1 MFYCYKQDVN
11 ILKAAAKYAVFAIL
25 LFFVVTIIDFCV
37 AIFSQDRL
45 ISLNNTWNEK
55 KKYEILYGLNSSDY
69 EFKER
74 LSNIITAVACIILSY
89 SYHIFTFSIYGCM
102 GKISRKQF
110 FITTSVSVLITTI
123 IYLICGT
130 IRYLLYYDNLKDS
143 ILDSI
148 EDN

>member
-1 MFYCYKQDVN
+1 M
-11 ILKAAAKYAVFAIL
+11 
-25 LFFVVTIIDFCV
+25 
-37 AIFSQDRL
+37 
-45 ISLNNTWNEK
+45 
-55 KKYEILYGLNSSDY
+55 GSDY

-89 SYHIFTFSIYGCM
+89 SYHIFTFSIYGSM

-110 FITTSVSVLITTI
+110 FINTSVSILITTI

-130 IRYLLYYDNLKDS
+130 IGYLLYYDNLKDS

>member
-1 MFYCYKQDVN
+1 
-11 ILKAAAKYAVFAIL
+11 
-25 LFFVVTIIDFCV
+25 
-37 AIFSQDRL
+37 
-45 ISLNNTWNEK
+45 
-55 KKYEILYGLNSSDY
+55 
-69 EFKER
+69 
-74 LSNIITAVACIILSY
+74 
-89 SYHIFTFSIYGCM
+89 M